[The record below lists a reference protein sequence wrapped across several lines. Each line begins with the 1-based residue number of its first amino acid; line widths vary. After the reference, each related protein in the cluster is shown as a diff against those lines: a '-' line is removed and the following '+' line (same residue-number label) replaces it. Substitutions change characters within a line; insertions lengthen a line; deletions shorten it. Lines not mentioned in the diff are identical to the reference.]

1 MPRQTPAPQWTHRD
15 RDRALGKLNAST
27 AAAVTVAVGAALG
40 FGYVIATG
48 GAADATQ
55 PAASTSTLPNT
66 GDESG
71 VVPED
76 GTGGSNGS
84 GSLPSQGGS
93 GSGGSGGSGSSG
105 SDGFTLPWDTGSGS
119 NGSGSGGSGGSAGGS
134 TGQGSGGYQVMP
146 PQQGQGLQMAPHS
159 RSGSS

>member
-66 GDESG
+66 GDDSG

-84 GSLPSQGGS
+84 GTLPNRG